1 MAKKQK
7 SFADKAAG
15 SKDKKVIYV
24 KYVKSVKSEKTGQWR
39 FNEQMV
45 RSKKGEQLDVALKR
59 LDEVANLV
67 DIDLSQFAIADT
79 PEVPVEDAVVES
91 NETVDETI
99 AAVVD
104 EQPDSQEND
113 VENLDASNE
122 KSMDEP
128 VAEESS
134 TSLSW
139 VSVCSSATAATVS
152 STVSLDSTAASST
165 ATSGVS
171 AFANCERSISTKFAT
186 SSIRL
191 SATSSCSPFLER
203 TICSLNRHCPVFSD
217 FTLFTYLT

>member
-15 SKDKKVIYV
+15 SKDKEVIYV

-79 PEVPVEDAVVES
+79 PEVPVEDVVVES

-113 VENLDASNE
+113 VEDLDASNE

-134 TSLSW
+134 ESGTEESKDQSVDSDSNDETPSEDDSSEPEENKSEKEGEDSLETS
-139 VSVCSSATAATVS
+139 
-152 STVSLDSTAASST
+152 D
-165 ATSGVS
+165 
-171 AFANCERSISTKFAT
+171 
-186 SSIRL
+186 
-191 SATSSCSPFLER
+191 
-203 TICSLNRHCPVFSD
+203 
-217 FTLFTYLT
+217 